1 MVADAAQGDA
11 APSGLRSIV
20 GGFSINMSLRVSLK
34 VSVKSL
40 APKGQMCDTSD
51 ALRSETIWHLYFSG
65 LCIIEQFVRNEL
77 PSENSTSQNRHQPS
91 LDERFANR
99 PRLRERLFTIA
110 DMIDQAVA
118 EGCTAHQAEAR
129 AMEQVRQLGNDVLTD
144 WAEKSEQAAR
154 GLAQ

>member
-1 MVADAAQGDA
+1 
-11 APSGLRSIV
+11 
-20 GGFSINMSLRVSLK
+20 
-34 VSVKSL
+34 
-40 APKGQMCDTSD
+40 MCDTSD

-77 PSENSTSQNRHQPS
+77 PSENSTSQDRHQPS

-110 DMIDQAVA
+110 DLIDQAVA

-129 AMEQVRQLGNDVLTD
+129 AMEQVRQLGHDVVTD

-154 GLAQ
+154 GLAQQKDPTLRPYRKKNA